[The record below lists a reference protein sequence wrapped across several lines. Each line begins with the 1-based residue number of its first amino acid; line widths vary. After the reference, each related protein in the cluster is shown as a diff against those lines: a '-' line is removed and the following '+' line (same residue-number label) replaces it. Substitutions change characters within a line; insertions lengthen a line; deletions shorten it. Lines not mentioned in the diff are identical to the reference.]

1 MMFATSWLL
10 HTYQFLSGNFPGGG
24 GKPIIRPNFTENC
37 MKLKKIGRE
46 GSKMLQ
52 YTALIE
58 KLLHMA
64 DFINLKK

>member
-1 MMFATSWLL
+1 MTTTHLSTS
-10 HTYQFLSGNFPGGG
+10 QRQFPGEWRETYHSA
-24 GKPIIRPNFTENC
+24 KFFQKLHEVEENW
-37 MKLKKIGRE
+37 KG